1 MHPLSFATTAS
12 RRGAA
17 LCVAAALTA
26 RLPQPATAKSR
37 TEGYALQSIDGREW
51 IDVLSS
57 GQYFVLRTGGTEPP
71 NSSPLYAEKR
81 RGVYVC
87 AGCVAPLFDSTQ
99 KFESG
104 TGWPS
109 FAQPRSGVEVV
120 GSLVGSEVRCGR
132 CGGHL
137 GDVFG
142 DGAKFPGTP
151 AAITGRRFCID
162 GAAMVFV
169 PSEQGAGPVAGDGL
183 TGRARIPPA
192 RRSGAASMCA
202 PSEPL
207 VDKQMTSSELV
218 TLAEVTPEFRILMEE
233 SLAKLDQ
240 KRRLDGKPKYVTI
253 EAMIDSYVEEAAKEG
268 LGWTREDAESEVVR
282 FLKRRALRDE
292 GAPGQNPDDV
302 FIGIVGLIVIWA
314 AVAEFAPLQDLP
326 AAVISPY

>member
-1 MHPLSFATTAS
+1 MKVAGSLSLS
-12 RRGAA
+12 RRPAA
-17 LCVAAALTA
+17 LWVAAALTA
-26 RLPQPATAKSR
+26 RLPPQPALAKSR
-37 TEGYALQSIDGREW
+37 TEGYAVQTIDGREW

-57 GQYFVLRTGGTEPP
+57 GQYFILRTGGTEPP
-71 NSSPLYAEKR
+71 NSSPLYKEQR

-109 FAQPRSGVEVV
+109 FAAARSGVEVV

-142 DGAKFPGTP
+142 DGAKFPGTR
-151 AAITGRRFCID
+151 AAVTGKRFCID
-162 GAAMVFV
+162 GAALVFV
-169 PSEQGAGPVAGDGL
+169 PSEEGAGPVAGDGL

-192 RRSGAASMCA
+192 RRSGAVSMCA
-202 PSEPL
+202 CPEPP

-218 TLAEVTPEFRILMEE
+218 TLAEVTPEFLILMEE
-233 SLAKLDQ
+233 TLANLDQ
-240 KRRLDGKPKYVTI
+240 KRRLEGKPRYVTI
-253 EAMIDSYVEEAAKEG
+253 EAMIDSYVEEAGKEG

-292 GAPGQNPDDV
+292 GAPGSNPDDV
-302 FIGIVGLIVIWA
+302 FIGIFGLIVVWA
-314 AVAEFAPLQDLP
+314 AVNEFAPLQDLP
-326 AAVISPY
+326 AAVVSPY